1 MIAVDLHTHSQ
12 GSPDGGLRLKD
23 YKRMLASGVL
33 NAVAIT
39 DHDDVSFALS
49 VREVLGDQIIVGEEI
64 STTEGE
70 LVGLYLTK
78 RIEAG
83 LSARETAEAIK
94 AMRGLVYVPHPFETV
109 RHGISKDTL
118 DGIAE
123 LVDIVEVHNGRAI
136 FQNRGKLAQK
146 WAEEND
152 KAMAASSDAHG
163 WGGWGKTFSV
173 VDEMPRQSTLV
184 SLLKS
189 ASLERGTV
197 GLRGALYPKT
207 NRLRRR
213 SGNA

>member
-23 YKRMLASGVL
+23 YERMLQSGVL
-33 NAVAIT
+33 NVIAIT

-49 VREVLGDQIIVGEEI
+49 VREVLGDQIIVGEEV
-64 STTEGE
+64 STKDGE

-78 RIEAG
+78 RIEPG

-109 RHGISKDTL
+109 RHGLTKQTL
-118 DGIAE
+118 DEIAE

-136 FQNRGKLAQK
+136 FQNRGNLAER
-146 WAEEND
+146 WAEANN
-152 KAMAASSDAHG
+152 KVTGSSSDAHG
-163 WGGWGKTFSV
+163 WSGWGKTFTV
-173 VDEMPRQSTLV
+173 VEEMPRQSTLV
-184 SLLKS
+184 SLLQS
-189 ASLERGTV
+189 AQLQRGSV
-197 GLRGALYPKT
+197 GLRGALYPKA

-213 SGNA
+213 IG